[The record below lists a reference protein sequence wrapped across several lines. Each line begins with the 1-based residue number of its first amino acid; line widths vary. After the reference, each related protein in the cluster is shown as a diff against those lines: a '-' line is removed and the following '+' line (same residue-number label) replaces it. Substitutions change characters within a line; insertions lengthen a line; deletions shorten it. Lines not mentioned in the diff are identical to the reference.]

1 MKIQVV
7 SDGFKLTDFSLVCQD
22 KKVCLVEENF
32 SYCND
37 HVSYQDS
44 RLVYELDTE
53 KKLLKWIKH
62 NYLHYPS
69 SNIPLIN
76 SLALEN
82 SLFFYLIKF
91 RSFVDRKFEVYI
103 LKIDRNTHKL
113 EVYDHFVSDLILPVK
128 NVDNSSLSL
137 ISIRRIAPYVIMWH
151 KISNGKYSC
160 TEIPLDHLHSIEHS
174 FCNNI
179 ESFVTANIYGDE
191 LWIWFTH
198 ISAQGNSELAIPV
211 IVADPNVRIKN
222 ITSQEI
228 PAVSGAI
235 FVSPDVLACY
245 IPEKRTLK
253 MRFRDNIYESRWSY
267 CPMCVTTENTL
278 FLLNEEKVVS
288 ITDNNQEQEKI
299 PALRSDTVRLF
310 TDYYYHENNLFV
322 ITYSYMKSENL
333 SFMKDFEHCLNSRW
347 MEPNRLNWNNPQML
361 QSLVCFATHSIDLQI
376 QSDFERELTIISA
389 NPLKVN
395 KSKLVSDREIVN
407 FLF

>member
-1 MKIQVV
+1 MKIQIA
-7 SDGFKLTDFSLVCQD
+7 DDCFKLTDFSLICQD

-62 NYLHYPS
+62 NYLRHPS
-69 SNIPLIN
+69 STIPLIN

-91 RSFVDRKFEVYI
+91 RSFVDRKFEVYL
-103 LKIDRNTHKL
+103 LKIDRNEHKL
-113 EVYDHFVSDLILPVK
+113 DVYDHFISDLILPIK
-128 NVDNSSLSL
+128 NVDNLSLSL
-137 ISIRRIAPYVIMWH
+137 ISVRRRSPYVITWH

-160 TEIPLDHLHSIEHS
+160 TEIPLDHLHSIKQP

-179 ESFVTANIYGDE
+179 ETFITANTYGDE

-198 ISAQGNSELAIPV
+198 VAARGNSELAIPV
-211 IVADPNVRIKN
+211 IIANPNARIEN

-228 PAVSGAI
+228 STVSGAI
-235 FVSPDVLACY
+235 FAGPDVLACY
-245 IPEKRTLK
+245 APEKRTLK
-253 MRFRDNIYESRWSY
+253 IRFRDNTYESRWSC
-267 CPMCVTTENTL
+267 CPTCVTTEDTL

-288 ITDNNQEQEKI
+288 ITGSNQEQEKV
-299 PALRSDTVRLF
+299 PALRSDTFRLF
-310 TDYYYHENNLFV
+310 TDYYYYENSLFV

-333 SFMKDFEHCLNSRW
+333 SFMRDLEHCLNSRW
-347 MEPNRLNWNNPQML
+347 MEPNKLNWNNPQL
-361 QSLVCFATHSIDLQI
+361 FQSLVCFATHSIDLQI